1 MRPVIVNDAPQV
13 RPWRATAADK
23 ASSARTRLEL
33 HERSSSQPVRAKK
46 PPPPSAHPR
55 HAPARVD
62 RRGRPSAPPPLRRAR
77 RARAAAAAAAAPS
90 RLLATAAALP
100 RATTLSPSPDAPG
113 ADGTPAKAEQRP
125 RRGRC
130 SGRCS
135 APPPI
140 RVSPDAAP
148 SATPSPDTGHWW
160 RCTSASPPSPPAP
173 RPRSAAG
180 AAPAAAAAPSQALLL
195 RLRRIPGGKD
205 RWRTKYA
212 SLDSA
217 RGYGAY
223 RTRGARAVQPCHRL
237 SRLGARRFV
246 WVHTVAGGGA
256 RGYFSRCSCR

>member
-125 RRGRC
+125 PGR
-130 SGRCS
+130 
-135 APPPI
+135 P
-140 RVSPDAAP
+140 
-148 SATPSPDTGHWW
+148 
-160 RCTSASPPSPPAP
+160 
-173 RPRSAAG
+173 
-180 AAPAAAAAPSQALLL
+180 LL
-195 RLRRIPGGKD
+195 RLPRARRLRSSSAVRRREAWRRGK
-205 RWRTKYA
+205 
-212 SLDSA
+212 A
-217 RGYGAY
+217 RPQQNWPQEFG
-223 RTRGARAVQPCHRL
+223 
-237 SRLGARRFV
+237 LGAMPELIVKTPNTKRFRRQ
-246 WVHTVAGGGA
+246 A
-256 RGYFSRCSCR
+256 